1 MFSRWLD
8 QFIEERLK
16 KMGTYVINRAANIA
30 EGLGGGVAT
39 VIACSKPADSAGLY
53 FGAWFRLY
61 SDGFIEQGIIT
72 RDYWSAGTN
81 DDNTAM
87 QFIIPFKD
95 TNYTVS
101 ITSIDASCA
110 AAYRRKTKYS
120 IMPDLLGDSAVNAGT
135 ELCVTARGFV
145 SRETIDNILAGKVW
159 ATGPYD
165 GTSPFHVWIDDP
177 NA

>member
-1 MFSRWLD
+1 
-8 QFIEERLK
+8 
-16 KMGTYVINRAANIA
+16 MGTYVINRAASIA

-39 VIACSKPADSAGLY
+39 VIACSKPEELERYATADSAGLY

-61 SDGFIEQGIIT
+61 SDGFIEQGVIT
-72 RDYWSAGTN
+72 RDYWGGGTN

-101 ITSIDASCA
+101 ITSVDASCA
-110 AAYRRKTKYS
+110 AGYRRKTKYS
-120 IMPDLLGDSAVNAGT
+120 IIPDLAGDFVVNAGI

-145 SRETIDNILAGKVW
+145 SQETIDNILAGKVW
-159 ATGPYD
+159 AAGPYD